1 MPEWYAALP
10 ERDLSLSS
18 RWATAEFREEL
29 RTWCESVVG
38 PVVGMEQHKLRG
50 WATVWRVTTS
60 EGAWFAKQNCPGQQV
75 EVALMDALSRLAPD
89 RVVPVTAARD
99 GFLLTPDQGPVFYET
114 AGGDLEN
121 WVRLARDA
129 ALLQRELVP
138 HHEELLATGM
148 TELTSQ
154 EAPDY
159 VAARVDQYAA
169 LGVDDPRRLEP
180 DVADRLRAHL
190 PVVRRWAEQVASLG
204 LPLTLNHNDLHE
216 NNVFDV
222 EGRLRFF
229 DFGDSLLTEPLGVL
243 LIPLNILG
251 EKLDADGDDPRLWR
265 SCAPRFR
272 RPSSWAGLG
281 GSSRGSAVSR
291 RRTTSSSRSGGRWPR
306 PGSGRCSRTRRSG
319 CPRDSRVLAV
329 GAGMDVGVAHRAGD
343 DGQGGTADERAGARR
358 LSVEEAALVGRA
370 DPEHEPD
377 DHHHHEERLHGTLL

>member
-1 MPEWYAALP
+1 MVDLGVRGKSMPEWYAALP

-75 EVALMDALSRLAPD
+75 EVALMEALSRLAPD

-265 SCAPRFR
+265 
-272 RPSSWAGLG
+272 
-281 GSSRGSAVSR
+281 
-291 RRTTSSSRSGGRWPR
+291 
-306 PGSGRCSRTRRSG
+306 
-319 CPRDSRVLAV
+319 
-329 GAGMDVGVAHRAGD
+329 VAD
-343 DGQGGTADERAGARR
+343 
-358 LSVEEAALVGRA
+358 AALEVWTDHAPAAELRAALPAALQLGRLGRVESWVRCQPSQNDEQLA
-370 DPEHEPD
+370 EWGPVAATW
-377 DHHHHEERLHGTLL
+377 LGTLLADPPIRVSPG